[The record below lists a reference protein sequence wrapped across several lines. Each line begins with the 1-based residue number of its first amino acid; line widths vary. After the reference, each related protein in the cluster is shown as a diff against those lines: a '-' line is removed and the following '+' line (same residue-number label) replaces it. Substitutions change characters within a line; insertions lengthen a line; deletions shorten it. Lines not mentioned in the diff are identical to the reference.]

1 MEFFASDISHNKWR
15 AHTDDLESP
24 AALVRENEFMELKE
38 KHVEHMSF
46 AQQNRS
52 THITC

>member
-38 KHVEHMSF
+38 KHVEHISF
-46 AQQNRS
+46 AQQ
-52 THITC
+52 